1 MLSTATF
8 YGDNFTTMADGLNE
22 ARALRITELMN
33 DFRTLLLHI
42 SQLKTDA
49 PQGEEH
55 EEGYAIMRQC
65 FHEVQGLISAQF
77 NVEAI
82 QNPNG
87 DGEWQKV
94 QLQRIIL
101 DASARRFQAHKIY
114 LRMAAARRWAMSR
127 MKILQGQ
134 KPNHSHLNALRAID
148 QTLRNELSSFTD
160 PYIRNDLMSADVR
173 AGHWLSEDP
182 DLSII
187 LHWFRTHS

>member
-1 MLSTATF
+1 
-8 YGDNFTTMADGLNE
+8 
-22 ARALRITELMN
+22 MN

-82 QNPNG
+82 QNSNG

-134 KPNHSHLNALRAID
+134 KPNQSHLNALRAID